1 MDGIRSFSGGSGC
14 LLSVRRVGEFRPGER
29 HPPPPSSGR
38 GRTWQRGPAGARV
51 LAGGA
56 EQAARPGRRLWLAR
70 LTGGEEERD
79 EGATVGGSDLRAEV
93 STGKLRSEVHRL
105 GKVKTQLRP
114 SSPAR
119 VFHAARRVGAWR
131 WLLYA
136 APHKSMGGAAGRED
150 AGGHRLSPALCPKR
164 KSCGPR
170 RQLRGLLA
178 RTRPPLVLRC
188 PVSWPAP
195 AA

>member
-1 MDGIRSFSGGSGC
+1 MSPFRAPG
-14 LLSVRRVGEFRPGER
+14 RRVSSWGEA
-29 HPPPPSSGR
+29 PPPTPSSGR

-70 LTGGEEERD
+70 LTGGEEEGD

-114 SSPAR
+114 SSPAASSTRHAELALGVGCCMQRPTSPWAGQREGKMR
-119 VFHAARRVGAWR
+119 VATG
-131 WLLYA
+131 
-136 APHKSMGGAAGRED
+136 
-150 AGGHRLSPALCPKR
+150 
-164 KSCGPR
+164 
-170 RQLRGLLA
+170 
-178 RTRPPLVLRC
+178 
-188 PVSWPAP
+188 
-195 AA
+195 

>member
-1 MDGIRSFSGGSGC
+1 MVLGVSREAAGVSFPCARSASFVLGRGT
-14 LLSVRRVGEFRPGER
+14 
-29 HPPPPSSGR
+29 PPPEFGEGADLAARPCGSAGPGR
-38 GRTWQRGPAGARV
+38 
-51 LAGGA
+51 GA

-70 LTGGEEERD
+70 LTGGEEEGD

-93 STGKLRSEVHRL
+93 STGKLLSEVHRL